1 MSINTISIYKLLC
14 TRPHILKL
22 CNIYTNKNDTFYK
35 RKVMGKS
42 AHPLSNVLG
51 NYNMISSK
59 RQWFRI
65 GLTNYSIKPVD
76 GHYVRVIQN
85 VAI

>member
-1 MSINTISIYKLLC
+1 MSINTISIYKLLY

-42 AHPLSNVLG
+42 AHPLNKHFIYKQCAGQL
-51 NYNMISSK
+51 
-59 RQWFRI
+59 
-65 GLTNYSIKPVD
+65 
-76 GHYVRVIQN
+76 
-85 VAI
+85 